1 MWKRNKRIP
10 PKVNW
15 YDVKEFAKEVKENK
29 QHMIVYFASE
39 FCFALG
45 VTPQQC
51 DTIKFNLSQKEDNE
65 RT

>member
-1 MWKRNKRIP
+1 MWKRKKETP
-10 PKVNW
+10 KKVNW
-15 YDVKEFAKEVKENK
+15 YDVKNFARQVKENK
-29 QHMIVYFASE
+29 QHMIIYFATE

-51 DTIKFNLSQKEDNE
+51 DTIKFNLSQKENNE